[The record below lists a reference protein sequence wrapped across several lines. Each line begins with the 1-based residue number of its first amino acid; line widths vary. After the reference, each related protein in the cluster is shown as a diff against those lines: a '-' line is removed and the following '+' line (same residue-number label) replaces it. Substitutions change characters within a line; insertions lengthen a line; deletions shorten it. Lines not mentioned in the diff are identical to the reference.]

1 MKCPFCDSV
10 EDRVLDSRPSQDG
23 TAIRRRRECI
33 NCGKR
38 FTTYEYVEQMP
49 LMVVKRDGR
58 REPYNRQKLLN
69 GILLA
74 CRKRPISRAEIEK
87 LIDFVETRLNEDC
100 RVEVNSSEL
109 GELVLKQ
116 LLSIDPVAYVRF
128 ASVYRQFNSPEQFVE
143 ELENLKKG
151 DQRGK
156 TGGTE
161 P

>member
-1 MKCPFCDSV
+1 
-10 EDRVLDSRPSQDG
+10 
-23 TAIRRRRECI
+23 
-33 NCGKR
+33 
-38 FTTYEYVEQMP
+38 MP

>member
-23 TAIRRRRECI
+23 TAIRRRRECT

-100 RVEVNSSEL
+100 RVEVSSSEL

-156 TGGTE
+156 TGETE

>member
-23 TAIRRRRECI
+23 TAIRRRRECT

-100 RVEVNSSEL
+100 RVEVSSSEL

-116 LLSIDPVAYVRF
+116 LLLIDPVAYVRF

-156 TGGTE
+156 TGETE